1 VGSQDVD
8 LEPDSS
14 RLPALRPQT
23 LVLTLFGDYVLGRS
37 VCVYSGSLIDA
48 AARVGVAEHA
58 ARSTLTRMV
67 NRGLLRRRR
76 GGRRMYFGLTERS
89 ETILLDGRR
98 RALQTGAV
106 NHDWDGTW
114 TLLAFSLPDAWQRQR
129 RDLRAQL
136 GWAGF
141 GPLQGGLW
149 IAPGG
154 PDVAPI
160 VAGLGLDAHVR
171 VFRAHADQLTD
182 VAQMIRDAYD
192 VEGLARVYR
201 DFLARWEHVAE
212 RGPSPDPFAAKLRL
226 VADWLQLVRRDPH
239 LPFQHLPADWP
250 ARWAQQVFTQLDDAL
265 REPAAEIAAR
275 VLEMISDDR
284 DQVSACQPPISD

>member
-1 VGSQDVD
+1 VGSQDLD
-8 LEPDSS
+8 LEPDAA

-37 VCVYSGSLIDA
+37 VCIYSGSLVDA
-48 AARVGVAEHA
+48 AARVDVAEHA

-67 NRGLLRRRR
+67 NRGLLRRQRH
-76 GGRRMYFGLTERS
+76 GRRMYFGLTARS
-89 ETILLDGRR
+89 ERILMDGRR
-98 RALQTGAV
+98 RALETGAV
-106 NHDWDGTW
+106 NHDWDGSW

-129 RDLRAQL
+129 RDLRSQL
-136 GWAGF
+136 VWAGF

-182 VAQMIRDAYD
+182 VSQIIRDAYD
-192 VEGLARVYR
+192 VDGLARVYE

-212 RGPSPDPFAAKLRL
+212 SGPSPDPFAAKLRL

-239 LPFQHLPADWP
+239 LPFQHLPDDWP
-250 ARWAQQVFTQLDDAL
+250 ALHAQKVFTHLDDAL
-265 REPAAEIAAR
+265 RRPAAEIAEQ
-275 VLEMISDDR
+275 VLEMIPDDR
-284 DQVSACQPPISD
+284 GQASACQEPIIH